1 MFYGS
6 TGVVYPV
13 TGYPVTGVVVYFDIF
28 DDKKLPVI
36 LLSSAFSLRLN
47 DNQFMNSYG

>member
-6 TGVVYPV
+6 TGLVCPV
-13 TGYPVTGVVVYFDIF
+13 TDITHPITVYFDIS

-36 LLSSAFSLRLN
+36 LLSSALSVRLS
-47 DNQFMNSYG
+47 DNQFMNSYR